1 MVQASDGKSFDPGV
15 AAPPR
20 TELIERARETYRR
33 LLMQQP
39 DSADALLNLGRL
51 FRREAPV
58 AARTL
63 IRRALRLP
71 GVGAVHWFHLGSAED
86 SAGDADAALDCLDR
100 CLRLD
105 PGFGSGHHKRGLI
118 LNRLHRWN
126 EGVAALRKAA
136 ALAPGDR
143 HILCDLGLGL
153 QNSGA
158 DNPAERLYRRSWR
171 LEPADERPLQLLGG
185 LLIRNGRIED
195 AAPLM
200 DRLMQTTG
208 TMRRDELVC
217 NLLAVGLNNGPVP
230 TTAQTPAIGAAI
242 AIGSISVIICS
253 ITPAK
258 FAAANAMFHRVLR
271 GTDYEIIGIHDAR
284 SMSEGYNRGL
294 RQSRGDIL
302 IFCHDDIAILNEDL
316 PRILGKRL
324 AEFDVIGV
332 AGTLRLDALGWWR
345 GERQFLRGVVAH
357 GKTTEDGI
365 LCDVYGVDG
374 PVAAG
379 IQVMDGLFLAA
390 RRAVVEAVQFD
401 EENFRGFHFYDMDFT
416 YSAYLAGYRLA
427 VCSEI
432 VIIHESAGNLKG
444 WHPWKQ
450 RFLEKFRGR
459 LPHLSTAEAEPL
471 QSEGKGWS
479 TVRLTSRDYL
489 RSFFR
494 VIVTALSTR

>member
-1 MVQASDGKSFDPGV
+1 
-15 AAPPR
+15 
-20 TELIERARETYRR
+20 
-33 LLMQQP
+33 
-39 DSADALLNLGRL
+39 
-51 FRREAPV
+51 
-58 AARTL
+58 
-63 IRRALRLP
+63 
-71 GVGAVHWFHLGSAED
+71 
-86 SAGDADAALDCLDR
+86 
-100 CLRLD
+100 
-105 PGFGSGHHKRGLI
+105 
-118 LNRLHRWN
+118 
-126 EGVAALRKAA
+126 
-136 ALAPGDR
+136 
-143 HILCDLGLGL
+143 
-153 QNSGA
+153 
-158 DNPAERLYRRSWR
+158 
-171 LEPADERPLQLLGG
+171 
-185 LLIRNGRIED
+185 
-195 AAPLM
+195 
-200 DRLMQTTG
+200 
-208 TMRRDELVC
+208 
-217 NLLAVGLNNGPVP
+217 
-230 TTAQTPAIGAAI
+230 
-242 AIGSISVIICS
+242 
-253 ITPAK
+253 
-258 FAAANAMFHRVLR
+258 MFHRVLR